1 MAFLTG
7 SSGNSWQPV
16 MTADTTT
23 PSYWL
28 NWRVMLCII
37 WVLLS
42 LIITSLLISKY
53 EGPRKSRHRN
63 RESQEEPAGLLYE
76 DEVWKPCLKGIH
88 PAWLLAFRVAAFF
101 VLLSLLIAN
110 AAVDGG
116 EIFYFY
122 TQTEDFDVEQGTN
135 SNESNGEKHSES
147 NQEHRVRQTAGFWG
161 YIFQI
166 VFQMNAGAVMLTDC
180 VFWFII
186 VPFLAIKDYDLNFL
200 IINMHTINAVFLL
213 GDTALNCLRF
223 PWFRIAYFFLWTAV
237 YVMFQWIVHAC
248 VSLWWPYPFLD
259 LSSTFAPLWIS
270 WSTLGISFDRKE
282 LERKKELEDLMKDMA
297 NYNVQLEGKGSACRQ
312 ALLKLNHYQK
322 TANELSILVKSSE
335 IEKDISMNAEKLLI
349 METNLTAA
357 INTKLEALTQVE
369 LMETELQMEKGMTDE
384 LLRHVS
390 ELNEAVMHSK
400 MASNEGQK
408 EIRVVLVE
416 KVTELALATTTV
428 VEAEEKLEYMRKLV
442 EVMQDLENQLMNKFV
457 FIDSLQSDLNQANE
471 LRGSFEKRA
480 SNAISELNTEE
491 VERLDSDTKK
501 MEGELEKLRQLKQG
515 SRAEADES
523 KKENWR
529 LKEEFDNSV
538 VNEYGRDESNAC
550 IKISKDEYEALIEKA
565 EKVTELVPENY
576 YELENLKKEL
586 EIAMVKIAEFRNRAK
601 QVVSRV
607 EAAEK
612 DQMRNWR
619 EQREV
624 ALAALWEK
632 LFPKESRSSFSYE

>member
-1 MAFLTG
+1 MPSLLSPTERNNQRSRSDSMAFLTG

-122 TQTEDFDVEQGTN
+122 TQWTFSLITIYFGLGSLLSMYGCYQYHNKVGGDRTEDFDVEQGTN

-213 GDTALNCLRF
+213 GDTALNCLR
-223 PWFRIAYFFLWTAV
+223 
-237 YVMFQWIVHAC
+237 
-248 VSLWWPYPFLD
+248 WPYPFLD
-259 LSSTFAPLWIS
+259 LSSTFAPLC
-270 WSTLGISFDRKE
+270 GFDAYTMLWHFCVVLKE
-282 LERKKELEDLMKDMA
+282 LERKKELEGLMKDMA
-297 NYNVQLEGKGSACRQ
+297 NYNVQLEGKGSAYR
-312 ALLKLNHYQK
+312 
-322 TANELSILVKSSE
+322 
-335 IEKDISMNAEKLLI
+335 
-349 METNLTAA
+349 
-357 INTKLEALTQVE
+357 KLEALTQVE

-408 EIRVVLVE
+408 EIRVVLVK

-428 VEAEEKLEYMRKLV
+428 VEAEEKLEYMRKLL

-480 SNAISELNTEE
+480 SNAISELNT
-491 VERLDSDTKK
+491 VKSKFKMQERKSSDQLGNIEFLE
-501 MEGELEKLRQLKQG
+501 MELNQLRLELKNCKGKGGALRFG
-515 SRAEADES
+515 H
-523 KKENWR
+523 
-529 LKEEFDNSV
+529 
-538 VNEYGRDESNAC
+538 
-550 IKISKDEYEALIEKA
+550 
-565 EKVTELVPENY
+565 
-576 YELENLKKEL
+576 
-586 EIAMVKIAEFRNRAK
+586 
-601 QVVSRV
+601 
-607 EAAEK
+607 
-612 DQMRNWR
+612 
-619 EQREV
+619 
-624 ALAALWEK
+624 
-632 LFPKESRSSFSYE
+632 